1 MGNSQIFM
9 IIMGIVIVVI
19 AIAVGLQYFSEENV
33 KAARQLCLSELNYF
47 SNIAKAWWNT
57 PREQGGGGK
66 VLHLGGGGGGNNNL
80 DRLGVYIGH
89 NYQTNDNTFS
99 TINATYEIQNGGDYT
114 VIFDCVSNTY
124 TNGSPI
130 NIIFTYNM
138 KTDAF
143 QINNV
148 N

>member
-47 SNIAKAWWNT
+47 SNTAKAWWNT
-57 PREQGGGGK
+57 PLEQGGGGK
-66 VLHLGGGGGGNNNL
+66 ALSLGGNNNL
-80 DRLGVYIGH
+80 DRLGIYMGH
-89 NYQTNDNTFS
+89 NYQTSDNKFS

-124 TNGSPI
+124 ANGSPI